1 MKNKSYSL
9 ILMLIAAFTV
19 GAVIMSLEML
29 ASRYLNPYFGGT
41 IFTWAALISVVLL
54 AMMGG

>member
-1 MKNKSYSL
+1 MSNSKNKNNSLSY
-9 ILMLIAAFTV
+9 IMMLLAAFIV

-41 IFTWAALISVVLL
+41 IFTWA
-54 AMMGG
+54 